1 MDQSGT
7 APEAV
12 CTFPIPVYGWRRLHG
27 RHAVAQVD
35 PVAGLEGWQMRVWL
49 PDNPTVLV
57 RLPRFFEQL
66 ISAQAKADDLARK
79 TFGTPAT

>member
-1 MDQSGT
+1 
-7 APEAV
+7 
-12 CTFPIPVYGWRRLHG
+12 
-27 RHAVAQVD
+27 
-35 PVAGLEGWQMRVWL
+35 MRVWL